1 MRRGR
6 DRRCLLGAT
15 GPDLHSSQESSHSG
29 MMHPFGNEE
38 AASLE
43 HLFCFFCEC
52 VQQGNWELAQACI
65 PQLHQWQGDGSEKV
79 TAILQALIACPS
91 QLRCGQNYSPQRL
104 AWLWLLVLK
113 KWLVWDQKIIPGV
126 LQRETEFL
134 LLLEE
139 LQKDVSDEVLKE
151 LFEAFECVQSK
162 HELDRKK
169 RDGRTYRFSVE
180 ATSALQ
186 KLLLRAPRR
195 AQALLEFLQGEHGT
209 PSSALQHS
217 CSLRNIY
224 VDFLRD
230 SLKSLQRLQRYP
242 KSSGELDQSE
252 TVDAIYSV
260 LSVLNFEV
268 EHQTGELRH
277 LCRELFDACWAEGSP
292 LKEERL
298 LGCILRKQSH
308 ALLSLYSNVFTE
320 RTREKLLGPK
330 LPGKGSSEQLDTERV
345 MLALF
350 SEPEE
355 VYSWK
360 TAYFY
365 CLSCSKHFLEQILVT
380 ALTLLKREDFS
391 GLSSLLSREFNPLSR
406 LLVLLGWTHCHS
418 LESAKNLLYALHKTQ
433 GLCNDSVLKEFCDGL
448 WAQVEVLE
456 WCTQQN
462 SITIPK
468 KILLQH
474 LYSLDCHSALYSLH
488 HLTNLLALNEEDVIE
503 LLQKVPARDQQT
515 QAVPVPSLL
524 SQQRNLV
531 LFRAFCAMKYAI
543 YALCVNSH
551 RHSKCKDCMHGLLS
565 DLPEDS
571 TPLKDPPGDR
581 PPCLDCPAI
590 FPQYLAKCQ
599 QFLRRVPAP
608 LHLELLENI
617 FSLLFVSY
625 SDLYTENPLLEDY
638 AEEDDIVKKSC
649 GAGNLDGSASRESS
663 TSESPQHPA
672 EPERKAEMH
681 PQAPRTVY
689 HGIQTLL
696 GSELSGETCESSR
709 LRYLDL
715 KHFASGVNGFLVDD
729 LAMDAFLKML
739 LNHLEEIQSSLPWDS
754 SNVPHEE
761 LELVECLN
769 FSVNRDVFGSRVLQF
784 SKYISEAQ
792 WRYKVVMS
800 NRNTENQLAASKR
813 HYSLTRRS
821 SLRKRHQ
828 TQRWRMD
835 CKEGTS
841 SQSLESTSSELS
853 TSTSEGST
861 STVSGSSDLECRLK
875 PQQQNLLIPMMLSPP
890 ESLLVSC
897 ILRGNFIEAHQ
908 VALMFNLES
917 SACYGELVFME
928 RYQEVVRELAKV
940 EHKIVYQSADGFGA
954 IRRSG
959 SGRST
964 LQAIG
969 SAAAAGMVFYSISDV
984 TDKLLATSGS
994 LVPTLQEN
1002 FWTNSIQLEHTDP
1015 MSEVVADLSPSAMAA
1030 FDLACTQCH
1039 QWKTCKQL
1047 LETAERRLHN
1057 SFETKG
1063 RRLDFILVHSDGI
1076 RGFPAVLQQINKILN
1091 YPCMSQGQYK
1101 SEVSDEKISSQFR
1114 CNIVDLLQMCYP
1126 TLTEDCIANQIALS
1140 QHLDQVLQTLTD
1152 VEDSPDS
1159 KGSLITSLVEQASLK
1174 PTELEAHPI
1183 HNQIQLLLKTLD
1195 QHIQTM
1201 PVSSVRTDCVKSF
1214 FDYINT
1220 LAAVVLRS
1228 LNTELDQTAE
1238 VKVGNPFIL
1247 LQQSPSHLLSLLL
1260 FERQVPPDR
1269 LSSLL
1274 AKEELNLNVQQ
1285 VIINCCCEPL
1295 SLCNARQSSQ
1305 TRSLLTNISSL
1316 AHLHAYHCL
1325 PDVEIPIHNPAMDSE
1340 EDSTQPSSSL
1350 ADLNQH
1356 SLTASSLAFLKCQ
1369 SKLMA
1374 TVACLCASKVQK
1386 VPKPSLSWMEFRG
1399 KREVPLGLEQISKEC
1414 ETLLK
1419 EFLMLENFLLTMSEP
1434 LQDPQEEGSGLV
1446 SGLCG
1451 KPYMSL
1457 VLLGLHSAMAVE
1469 ILMEVFEQALTAKD
1483 WPRALT
1489 VLDLYSQDMEELTS
1503 VRDAVLSCAAADD
1516 KGGWQYLFPVKD
1528 AMLRSRL
1535 ALHCLDRW
1543 PLEACLEILAYCICD
1558 PGITEELKSDLQSK
1572 TGELQVYQKILNLQ
1586 DVPTWNDWQDLKE
1599 ACIDNPQAIMSV
1611 VLEAKDYELCEE
1623 WGHLYPIP
1631 KEPLISLHQ
1640 EHLLHLLEMGDTEK
1654 ALQLLERIED
1664 SDTRLVISEQSLDK
1678 HPSLAASHFLANYLT
1693 THFYKYLTAT
1703 RHNEIQAL
1711 YMGSKVLLTLPE
1723 PYRASYSHL
1732 SSRPL
1737 LMLEQLLMNMKVDWA
1752 AVAVQTLHQ
1761 LLVGQE
1767 IGFTVEDMDALL
1779 SKYSEKALD
1788 FPYSLKEKRSDSV
1801 IRTQESLSQ
1810 VSESDTS
1817 SKSGSAELS
1826 PASFPGIIQ
1835 SSSPRERSL
1844 PWNLFPQ
1851 EFVPPEVPPSKQ
1863 QWIPDETEITCMVCK
1878 TERFTMFNRR
1888 HHCRR
1893 CGRLVCSSCSTKK
1906 MVVEACRENPARV
1919 CDQCYSYYSKHCP
1932 PVLAQDTSITK
1943 EEDQDLIEVQTCGN
1957 GGLDCSVV
1965 MRVPKAT
1972 ELEWLLSLSEDEN
1985 EIVRDEFYY
1994 EQAPSSSLC
2003 ISILSLHSDST
2014 ACGHQLIQRCCKLSQ
2029 GLINPEVDAGL
2040 LMDIMKQLLFSAK
2053 MMFVKAGRSQD
2064 LALCDSYI
2072 SKVDVLNI
2080 LVAAAYRHV
2089 PSLDQIL
2096 QPAAV
2101 TRLRNRLLEAEYYQ
2115 LAVEVSTKTGLDPG
2129 GAWHA
2134 WGMACLKAGNLSS
2147 AREKF
2152 SRCLKPPFDLNQLN
2166 HGSRLVQ
2173 DVIQYLESTVKP
2185 ILLVQDDDY
2194 FATLRDLEATLRTR
2208 SLSLEMMSEGKIQH
2222 NSYYQEC
2229 LFYLHTYGTNLAIIS
2244 FYMRHDCMREALL
2257 HLLNKESLPE
2267 VFIEGIF
2274 VPSYKSG
2281 KLHMLENL
2289 LETID
2294 PSLESW
2300 GIYLIA
2306 ACKHLQKKNYYHILY
2321 ELQQFMKDHV
2331 RAAMTC
2337 IRFFTHKAKSYTE
2350 LGDKQ
2355 KWLLKVKDHLKV
2367 YLQEVS
2373 RSSGRRKAACTFRK
2387 KMTATDVSRHINTV
2401 ELQMEVTK
2409 FLHRCESSG
2418 TSQITGST
2426 LPTLFGNSHMK
2437 MDVAGKVMLEG
2448 KNIEEGFGIAFRVL
2462 QDFQLEAAAVYSKV
2476 AKVLVK
2482 QQNYSEIRQL
2492 LKCVNESGVAAKNDG
2507 DIIILNCLDEF
2518 KDIPSEDL
2526 DNLIQDMDSDENK
2539 IQAYLMCHKLRSAY
2553 LVSVRQENTRAV
2565 QLVQRVRQL
2574 AENSGEDVV
2583 QAICDQWLSVHQPKQ
2598 KSRFTQTTRK

>member
-1 MRRGR
+1 
-6 DRRCLLGAT
+6 
-15 GPDLHSSQESSHSG
+15 

-52 VQQGNWELAQACI
+52 VRWGEWGLAQACI

-79 TAILQALIACPS
+79 AAILQALIACPS
-91 QLRCGQNYSPQRL
+91 QLRCGQNCSPQRL

-113 KWLVWDQKIIPGV
+113 KWLAPKH
-126 LQRETEFL
+126 TS
-134 LLLEE
+134 
-139 LQKDVSDEVLKE
+139 VSSQE

-162 HELDRKK
+162 HESDRKK
-169 RDGRTYRFSVE
+169 RDGRTYRFSME
-180 ATSALQ
+180 ATSALR

-217 CSLRNIY
+217 CSVQNIY

-242 KSSGELDQSE
+242 KSSGELDQTE
-252 TVDAIYSV
+252 TVDAIYGV
-260 LSVLNFEV
+260 LSVLHFEV

-277 LCRELFDACWAEGSP
+277 LCRELLDACWAEGSP

-308 ALLSLYSNVFTE
+308 ALLSLYSSSLCLKVIPFMC
-320 RTREKLLGPK
+320 LS
-330 LPGKGSSEQLDTERV
+330 GSSEQLDTERV
-345 MLALF
+345 MMALF
-350 SEPEE
+350 AEPEE

-365 CLSCSKHFLEQILVT
+365 CLSSSKHFLEQILVT
-380 ALTLLKREDFS
+380 ALTLLKREDFT

-418 LESAKNLLYALHKTQ
+418 LESAKKLLYS
-433 GLCNDSVLKEFCDGL
+433 LCNDSVLKEFCDGL

-456 WCTQQN
+456 WCIQQN

-503 LLQKVPARDQQT
+503 LLQKVPARDQET
-515 QAVPVPSLL
+515 QVHDTVLL

-551 RHSKCKDCMHGLLS
+551 CHSKCKDCMHSLLS

-571 TPLKDPPGDR
+571 TPLKEPPGDR
-581 PPCLDCPAI
+581 PPYLGLVASI
-590 FPQYLAKCQ
+590 FRQYLAKCQ
-599 QFLRRVPAP
+599 QFLRSLPAP

-625 SDLYTENPLLEDY
+625 SDLYTETPLPEDY
-638 AEEDDIVKKSC
+638 AEEDNIVKKSC

-663 TSESPQHPA
+663 TSESPQHPT
-672 EPERKAEMH
+672 EPERKTERC

-696 GSELSGETCESSR
+696 GSELSDETCESSR
-709 LRYLDL
+709 MSYLDL
-715 KHFASGVNGFLVDD
+715 KHFASGVSGFLVDD
-729 LAMDAFLKML
+729 LVVDAFLKML
-739 LNHLEEIQSSLPWDS
+739 LNHLEEIQRSLPWDS

-784 SKYISEAQ
+784 SKYLSEAQ

-800 NRNTENQLAASKR
+800 NRNTGKIHWDLSSANCKKR
-813 HYSLTRRS
+813 
-821 SLRKRHQ
+821 
-828 TQRWRMD
+828 
-835 CKEGTS
+835 TS

-861 STVSGSSDLECRLK
+861 STVSGWSDLECRLK

-917 SACYGELVFME
+917 SASYGELVFME

-940 EHKIVYQSADGFGA
+940 EHKIAYQSADGIGG

-994 LVPTLQEN
+994 LVPTLQED
-1002 FWTNSIQLEHTDP
+1002 FWTSSIQLEHTDP

-1039 QWKTCKQL
+1039 LWKTCKQL

-1057 SFETKG
+1057 SLETRG
-1063 RRLDFILVHSDGI
+1063 RRLDFIPLHCDGI

-1091 YPCMSQGQYK
+1091 YPCMSQGQSK

-1126 TLTEDCIANQIALS
+1126 TLTEDCIANQIVLS
-1140 QHLDQVLQTLTD
+1140 QYLDQVLQTLTNI
-1152 VEDSPDS
+1152 EDSPGDN
-1159 KGSLITSLVEQASLK
+1159 LVEQASLK

-1183 HNQIQLLLKTLD
+1183 RNQIQLLLKTLD

-1201 PVSSVRTDCVKSF
+1201 PVSSMRTDCVKSF

-1220 LAAVVLRS
+1220 LASIVLRS

-1247 LQQSPSHLLSLLL
+1247 LQQSPSHLLSLLV

-1295 SLCNARQSSQ
+1295 SLCSARQSSQ

-1356 SLTASSLAFLKCQ
+1356 TLTASSLAFLKCQ

-1419 EFLMLENFLLTMSEP
+1419 EFLMLESFLLTMSEP
-1434 LQDPQEEGSGLV
+1434 LQDPQEEGTGLV

-1457 VLLGLHSAMAVE
+1457 VLLGLHSTMAVE
-1469 ILMEVFEQALTAKD
+1469 VLMEVFEQALTAKD
-1483 WPRALT
+1483 WPRALK

-1503 VRDAVLSCAAADD
+1503 VRDAVLSCATADGKD
-1516 KGGWQYLFPVKD
+1516 GWQYLFPVKD

-1535 ALHCLDRW
+1535 ALRCLDRW

-1572 TGELQVYQKILNLQ
+1572 IGELQVYRKILNLQ

-1599 ACIDNPQAIMSV
+1599 ACIDDPQAIMSV
-1611 VLEAKDYELCEE
+1611 VLEDYELCEE
-1623 WGHLYPIP
+1623 WGHLYPVP
-1631 KEPLISLHQ
+1631 REHLISLHQ

-1654 ALQLLERIED
+1654 ALKLLERIED
-1664 SDTRLVISEQSLDK
+1664 SDMRLVISEQSLDK

-1723 PYRASYSHL
+1723 AYRASYSHL

-1767 IGFTVEDMDALL
+1767 IGFTVDDMDALL

-1788 FPYSLKEKRSDSV
+1788 FPFSLKEKRSDSV

-1817 SKSGSAELS
+1817 SKSGSAELC

-1844 PWNLFPQ
+1844 PRNLLPQ
-1851 EFVPPEVPPSKQ
+1851 EFVPPEVPPPKH

-1906 MVVEACRENPARV
+1906 MGVEACRENPARV
-1919 CDQCYSYYSKHCP
+1919 CDQCYSYYSKHCSP
-1932 PVLAQDTSITK
+1932 GLVQDTS
-1943 EEDQDLIEVQTCGN
+1943 
-1957 GGLDCSVV
+1957 LDYSVV

-1985 EIVRDEFYY
+1985 EIVRNEFYY

-2014 ACGHQLIQRCCKLSQ
+2014 ACGHQLIQHCCKLSQ

-2185 ILLVQDDDY
+2185 VVLQDDDY

-2208 SLSLEMMSEGKIQH
+2208 SLSLELMSEGKIQH

-2257 HLLNKESLPE
+2257 HLLNKESPPE

-2350 LGDKQ
+2350 LGDTQ

-2373 RSSGRRKAACTFRK
+2373 RSSGRKKAACTFRK

-2418 TSQITGST
+2418 TSPITGSN
-2426 LPTLFGNSHMK
+2426 LPTLFGNNHMK

-2476 AKVLVK
+2476 AKALVK
-2482 QQNYSEIRQL
+2482 QRNYSEIRQL

-2539 IQAYLMCHKLRSAY
+2539 IQAYLKCNKLRSAY

-2565 QLVQRVRQL
+2565 ELVQHVRQL
-2574 AENSGEDVV
+2574 AENSREDVV
-2583 QAICDQWLSVHQPKQ
+2583 QAICAQWLSVHQPKQ
-2598 KSRFTQTTRK
+2598 KSSKTTRK

>member
-1 MRRGR
+1 
-6 DRRCLLGAT
+6 
-15 GPDLHSSQESSHSG
+15 

-43 HLFCFFCEC
+43 HLFWFFCEC
-52 VQQGNWELAQACI
+52 VQRGDWELAQACI
-65 PQLHQWQGDGSEKV
+65 PQLHQWQGDVLCGIFAPKHISV
-79 TAILQALIACPS
+79 SS
-91 QLRCGQNYSPQRL
+91 Q
-104 AWLWLLVLK
+104 
-113 KWLVWDQKIIPGV
+113 
-126 LQRETEFL
+126 
-134 LLLEE
+134 
-139 LQKDVSDEVLKE
+139 E

-162 HELDRKK
+162 HESDRKK

-180 ATSALQ
+180 ATSALR

-217 CSLRNIY
+217 CSLQNIY
-224 VDFLRD
+224 IDFLRD

-242 KSSGELDQSE
+242 KSSGELNQSE
-252 TVDAIYSV
+252 TIDAIYTV
-260 LSVLNFEV
+260 LSVLHFEV

-277 LCRELFDACWAEGSP
+277 LCRELLDACWAEGSP

-308 ALLSLYSNVFTE
+308 ALLSLYNSSLCLKVIPFVCVS
-320 RTREKLLGPK
+320 
-330 LPGKGSSEQLDTERV
+330 GSSEQLDTERV

-365 CLSCSKHFLEQILVT
+365 CLSSSKHFLEQILVT

-448 WAQVEVLE
+448 WAQVEVLQ

-503 LLQKVPARDQQT
+503 LLQKVPAGDQQT
-515 QAVPVPSLL
+515 QVHETVLL

-551 RHSKCKDCMHGLLS
+551 CHSKCKDCMHSLLS

-571 TPLKDPPGDR
+571 TPLKEPPGDR
-581 PPCLDCPAI
+581 PPCLGLVASI

-599 QFLRRVPAP
+599 QFLRSVPAP

-625 SDLYTENPLLEDY
+625 SDLYTETPLPEDY

-672 EPERKAEMH
+672 EPERKPERR

-689 HGIQTLL
+689 HGTQTLF
-696 GSELSGETCESSR
+696 GSELSSETCESSR
-709 LRYLDL
+709 LSYLDL

-729 LAMDAFLKML
+729 LAVDAFLKML
-739 LNHLEEIQSSLPWDS
+739 LNHLEEIQSSLPWDL

-784 SKYISEAQ
+784 SKYLSEAQ

-800 NRNTENQLAASKR
+800 NRNTAL
-813 HYSLTRRS
+813 LPRRGALIALS
-821 SLRKRHQ
+821 GSDIFLMLFLFS
-828 TQRWRMD
+828 TSD

-861 STVSGSSDLECRLK
+861 STVSGWSDLECRLK

-908 VALMFNLES
+908 VGLMFNLES

-928 RYQEVVRELAKV
+928 RYQEVVRELTKV
-940 EHKIVYQSADGFGA
+940 EHKIAYQSADGIGG

-1002 FWTNSIQLEHTDP
+1002 FWTSSIQLEHTDP

-1039 QWKTCKQL
+1039 LWKTCKQL

-1057 SFETKG
+1057 SLETRG
-1063 RRLDFILVHSDGI
+1063 RRLDFILLHSDGI

-1091 YPCMSQGQYK
+1091 YPCMSQGQSK

-1126 TLTEDCIANQIALS
+1126 TLTEDCIVNQIVLS

-1152 VEDSPDS
+1152 VEASP
-1159 KGSLITSLVEQASLK
+1159 GSLITSLVEQASLK
-1174 PTELEAHPI
+1174 STELETHPI
-1183 HNQIQLLLKTLD
+1183 RNQIQLLLKTLD

-1220 LAAVVLRS
+1220 LAAIVLRS

-1295 SLCNARQSSQ
+1295 SLCSARQSSQ

-1325 PDVEIPIHNPAMDSE
+1325 PDVEIPVHNPAMDSE

-1350 ADLNQH
+1350 AELNQH
-1356 SLTASSLAFLKCQ
+1356 ALTASSLAFLKCQ

-1419 EFLMLENFLLTMSEP
+1419 EFLMLESFLLTMSEP
-1434 LQDPQEEGSGLV
+1434 LQDPQEEDSGLV

-1457 VLLGLHSAMAVE
+1457 VLLGLHSIMAVE
-1469 ILMEVFEQALTAKD
+1469 VLMEVFEQALAAKD
-1483 WPRALT
+1483 WPRALK

-1503 VRDAVLSCAAADD
+1503 VRDAVLSCATADD
-1516 KGGWQYLFPVKD
+1516 KDGWQYLFPVKD

-1535 ALHCLDRW
+1535 ALRCLDRW

-1558 PGITEELKSDLQSK
+1558 PGITEDLKSDLQSK
-1572 TGELQVYQKILNLQ
+1572 TGELQVYRKILNLQ

-1599 ACIDNPQAIMSV
+1599 ACIDDPQAIMSV
-1611 VLEAKDYELCEE
+1611 ILEDYELCEE
-1623 WGHLYPIP
+1623 WGHLYPVSR
-1631 KEPLISLHQ
+1631 EHLISLHQ

-1752 AVAVQTLHQ
+1752 AVAVQMLHQ

-1801 IRTQESLSQ
+1801 IRTQESFNQ

-1826 PASFPGIIQ
+1826 PAIFPGIIQ
-1835 SSSPRERSL
+1835 SSTPRERSL
-1844 PWNLFPQ
+1844 PRNLFPQ
-1851 EFVPPEVPPSKQ
+1851 EFVPPEVPPPKQ

-1919 CDQCYSYYSKHCP
+1919 CDQCYSYYNKHCP
-1932 PVLAQDTSITK
+1932 PA
-1943 EEDQDLIEVQTCGN
+1943 VQTCGN
-1957 GGLDCSVV
+1957 GGLDYSVV

-1972 ELEWLLSLSEDEN
+1972 ELEWLLSLNEDEN
-1985 EIVRDEFYY
+1985 EIVCSEFYY

-2185 ILLVQDDDY
+2185 ILLQDDDY
-2194 FATLRDLEATLRTR
+2194 FATLRELEATLRTR

-2257 HLLNKESLPE
+2257 HLLNKESPPE

-2294 PSLESW
+2294 PNLESW
-2300 GIYLIA
+2300 GSYLIA

-2373 RSSGRRKAACTFRK
+2373 RSSGRKKAACTFRK

-2418 TSQITGST
+2418 TSPITGSI
-2426 LPTLFGNSHMK
+2426 LPTLFGNNHMK

-2462 QDFQLEAAAVYSKV
+2462 QDFQLEAVAVYSKV
-2476 AKVLVK
+2476 AKALVK

-2539 IQAYLMCHKLRSAY
+2539 IQAYLMCNKLRSAY

-2565 QLVQRVRQL
+2565 QLVQHVRQL
-2574 AENSGEDVV
+2574 AENNGEDVV
-2583 QAICDQWLSVHQPKQ
+2583 QAICAQWLSVHQPKQ
-2598 KSRFTQTTRK
+2598 KSRFIQTTRK

>member
-1 MRRGR
+1 
-6 DRRCLLGAT
+6 
-15 GPDLHSSQESSHSG
+15 

-52 VQQGNWELAQACI
+52 VRWGEWELAQACI

-79 TAILQALIACPS
+79 AAILQALITCPS
-91 QLRCGQNYSPQRL
+91 QLRCGQNCSPQKL
-104 AWLWLLVLK
+104 AWLWFLVLK
-113 KWLVWDQKIIPGV
+113 KWLVWDQ
-126 LQRETEFL
+126 
-134 LLLEE
+134 
-139 LQKDVSDEVLKE
+139 E
-151 LFEAFECVQSK
+151 LFEAFECVQNK
-162 HELDRKK
+162 HESDRKK

-180 ATSALQ
+180 ATSALR

-217 CSLRNIY
+217 CSVQNVY

-230 SLKSLQRLQRYP
+230 SLKALQRLQRYP

-252 TVDAIYSV
+252 TVDAIYGV
-260 LSVLNFEV
+260 LSVLHFEV

-277 LCRELFDACWAEGSP
+277 LCRELLDACWAEGSP

-298 LGCILRKQSH
+298 LSCILRKQSH
-308 ALLSLYSNVFTE
+308 ALLSLY
-320 RTREKLLGPK
+320 K
-330 LPGKGSSEQLDTERV
+330 RV

-350 SEPEE
+350 AEPEE

-365 CLSCSKHFLEQILVT
+365 CLSSSKHFLEQILVT
-380 ALTLLKREDFS
+380 ALTLLKREDFT

-418 LESAKNLLYALHKTQ
+418 LESAKKLLYALHKTQ
-433 GLCNDSVLKEFCDGL
+433 SLCNDSVLKEFCDAL
-448 WAQVEVLE
+448 WTQVQVLE
-456 WCTQQN
+456 WCIQQN

-468 KILLQH
+468 EILLQH
-474 LYSLDCHSALYSLH
+474 LYSLDCHSALYSLY
-488 HLTNLLALNEEDVIE
+488 HLTNLLALNEEDVIDYVYKNPF
-503 LLQKVPARDQQT
+503 LLFKN
-515 QAVPVPSLL
+515 SLTYQMPCHFL
-524 SQQRNLV
+524 IQQRNLV

-551 RHSKCKDCMHGLLS
+551 CHSKCKDCMHSLLS
-565 DLPEDS
+565 DFPEDS
-571 TPLKDPPGDR
+571 TPLKEPPGDR
-581 PPCLDCPAI
+581 PPYLGLVAYCPAI

-599 QFLRRVPAP
+599 QFLRSVPAP

-617 FSLLFVSY
+617 FSLLFISY
-625 SDLYTENPLLEDY
+625 SDLYTETPLPEDY
-638 AEEDDIVKKSC
+638 AEEDNIVKKSC
-649 GAGNLDGSASRESS
+649 GARNLDGSASRESS

-672 EPERKAEMH
+672 EPERKTERCL
-681 PQAPRTVY
+681 QAPRTVY
-689 HGIQTLL
+689 HGIQTVL

-709 LRYLDL
+709 MSYLDL
-715 KHFASGVNGFLVDD
+715 KHFANGVSGFLVDE
-729 LAMDAFLKML
+729 LVVDAFLKML
-739 LNHLEEIQSSLPWDS
+739 LTHLEEIQRSLPWDS

-769 FSVNRDVFGSRVLQF
+769 FSVNRDVVGSRALQF
-784 SKYISEAQ
+784 SKYLSEAQ

-800 NRNTENQLAASKR
+800 NRNTGKIHWDLSSTKR
-813 HYSLTRRS
+813 
-821 SLRKRHQ
+821 
-828 TQRWRMD
+828 
-835 CKEGTS
+835 TS
-841 SQSLESTSSELS
+841 GQSLESTSSELS

-861 STVSGSSDLECRLK
+861 STVSGWSDLECRLK

-897 ILRGNFIEAHQ
+897 ILRGNFTEAHQ

-940 EHKIVYQSADGFGA
+940 EHKIAYQSADGIGG

-994 LVPTLQEN
+994 LVPILQEN
-1002 FWTNSIQLEHTDP
+1002 FWTSSIQLEHTDP

-1039 QWKTCKQL
+1039 LWKTCKQL

-1057 SFETKG
+1057 SLETRG
-1063 RRLDFILVHSDGI
+1063 RRLDFIPLHCDGI

-1091 YPCMSQGQYK
+1091 YPCVSQGQSK
-1101 SEVSDEKISSQFR
+1101 SDEKISSQFR

-1126 TLTEDCIANQIALS
+1126 TLTEDCIANQIVLS
-1140 QHLDQVLQTLTD
+1140 QHLDQVLQTLTN

-1159 KGSLITSLVEQASLK
+1159 KGNLITNLVEQASLK

-1183 HNQIQLLLKTLD
+1183 RNQIQHLLKTLD

-1201 PVSSVRTDCVKSF
+1201 PVSSVRTDCVKSC

-1220 LAAVVLRS
+1220 LASIVLRS

-1295 SLCNARQSSQ
+1295 SLCSTRQSSQ

-1356 SLTASSLAFLKCQ
+1356 TVTASSLAFLKCQ

-1419 EFLMLENFLLTMSEP
+1419 EFLMLESFLLTMSEP
-1434 LQDPQEEGSGLV
+1434 LQDHQEEDTGLV

-1457 VLLGLHSAMAVE
+1457 VLLGLHSTMAVE
-1469 ILMEVFEQALTAKD
+1469 LLMEVFEQALTAKD
-1483 WPRALT
+1483 WPRALKI
-1489 VLDLYSQDMEELTS
+1489 LDLYSQDMEELTS
-1503 VRDAVLSCAAADD
+1503 VRDAVLSCATADGKD
-1516 KGGWQYLFPVKD
+1516 GWQYLFPVKD

-1535 ALHCLDRW
+1535 ALRCLDRW

-1572 TGELQVYQKILNLQ
+1572 TGELQVYR
-1586 DVPTWNDWQDLKE
+1586 
-1599 ACIDNPQAIMSV
+1599 
-1611 VLEAKDYELCEE
+1611 KDYELCEE
-1623 WGHLYPIP
+1623 WGHLYPVP
-1631 KEPLISLHQ
+1631 REHLISLHQ

-1664 SDTRLVISEQSLDK
+1664 SDTCLVISEQSLDR

-1723 PYRASYSHL
+1723 AYRASYSHL

-1752 AVAVQTLHQ
+1752 AVAIQTLHQ

-1767 IGFTVEDMDALL
+1767 IGFTVDDMDALL

-1788 FPYSLKEKRSDSV
+1788 FPFSLKEKRSGDCISEWS
-1801 IRTQESLSQ
+1801 RLPGKAGEKPFHSQ
-1810 VSESDTS
+1810 P
-1817 SKSGSAELS
+1817 KSNSTFGLVLQ
-1826 PASFPGIIQ
+1826 GIIQ

-1844 PWNLFPQ
+1844 PRNLLPQ
-1851 EFVPPEVPPSKQ
+1851 EFVPPEVPPPKH

-1932 PVLAQDTSITK
+1932 P
-1943 EEDQDLIEVQTCGN
+1943 EDQDLME
-1957 GGLDCSVV
+1957 
-1965 MRVPKAT
+1965 VPKAT

-1985 EIVRDEFYY
+1985 EIVRNEFYY

-2014 ACGHQLIQRCCKLSQ
+2014 ACGHQLIQSCCKLSQ

-2115 LAVEVSTKTGLDPG
+2115 LAVE
-2129 GAWHA
+2129 
-2134 WGMACLKAGNLSS
+2134 
-2147 AREKF
+2147 
-2152 SRCLKPPFDLNQLN
+2152 
-2166 HGSRLVQ
+2166 
-2173 DVIQYLESTVKP
+2173 
-2185 ILLVQDDDY
+2185 QDDDY

-2208 SLSLEMMSEGKIQH
+2208 SLSLELMSEGKIQH

-2229 LFYLHTYGTNLAIIS
+2229 LFYLHTYGTNLAINS

-2257 HLLNKESLPE
+2257 HLLNKESPPE

-2373 RSSGRRKAACTFRK
+2373 RSSGRKKAACTFRK

-2418 TSQITGST
+2418 TSPITGSN
-2426 LPTLFGNSHMK
+2426 LPTLFGNNHMK

-2476 AKVLVK
+2476 AKALVK
-2482 QQNYSEIRQL
+2482 QRNYSEIRQL

-2539 IQAYLMCHKLRSAY
+2539 IQAYLKCNKLRSAY

-2565 QLVQRVRQL
+2565 ELVQHVRQL
-2574 AENSGEDVV
+2574 AENSREDVV
-2583 QAICDQWLSVHQPKQ
+2583 QAICAQWLSVHQPKQ
-2598 KSRFTQTTRK
+2598 KSWFTQTTRK